1 MKSRLHGIIIDL
13 NQQSQGLYMR
23 MGVNQNKKFYKIQNF
38 TQGQNEELHNS
49 QSNNFKSKES
59 IYRVYK
65 YLFKNF

>member
-1 MKSRLHGIIIDL
+1 
-13 NQQSQGLYMR
+13 MR